1 MGREVPD
8 EMMALVLTAPKEF
21 EIRAIPTPTV
31 GPMEVLC
38 RVDAIAICGTDTEII
53 EGTYKG
59 MWPKAYPFTPGHEW
73 SGTIVEASPG
83 ALEFGFKVGDRV
95 AGTSHSGCGYC
106 QMCVTGRYNLC
117 ENYGNEKLGHR
128 QYGHYTQGA
137 YAQYMLSTIKSIH
150 RIPDSMTSEEGALVD
165 TASIA
170 LHSAKRPGVEPGDTI
185 CVVGA
190 GPMGVLVAECAT
202 ALGASRAILVGGGE
216 RLRMCKEVFGYEIFD
231 RKSGD
236 VVEGIRAM
244 TGGRGPDVV
253 VDCAGNE
260 ESVKS
265 AVEMVRKGGRVSFT
279 GIPQVPTAIPFR
291 KIVLQEIDLYGVRA
305 NRNTCQE
312 VIPLIAAGR
321 VRLKPL
327 ITHTFPLSDFATAF
341 KVFNERID
349 GAMKVIVKP
358 N

>member
-1 MGREVPD
+1 MAREIPD
-8 EMMALVLTAPKEF
+8 QMLALVLTAPKEF
-21 EIRAIPTPTV
+21 EIRNIPTPTM
-31 GPMEVLC
+31 GPMEVIC

-53 EGTYKG
+53 EGNYKG
-59 MWPKAYPFTPGHEW
+59 MWPKSYPFTPGHEW
-73 SGTIVEASPG
+73 SGTIVEASEG
-83 ALEFGFKVGDRV
+83 ALEFGFKIGDRV

-137 YAQYMLSTIKSIH
+137 YAQYMLTTIRSIH
-150 RIPDSMTSEEGALVD
+150 KIPDSMTSEEGALVD

-170 LHSAKRPGVEPGDTI
+170 LHSVKRPGVEPGDTV

-190 GPMGVLVAECAT
+190 GPMGILVAECAS
-202 ALGASRAILVGGGE
+202 AIGASRVILVGGGE
-216 RLRMCKEVFGYEIFD
+216 RLAKTRDLFGYEIVD
-231 RKSGD
+231 RAKGSTVD
-236 VVEGIRAM
+236 QVRAL
-244 TGGRGPDVV
+244 TGGKGPDVV

-260 ESVKS
+260 DSVRS
-265 AVEMVRKGGRVSFT
+265 SVEMVRKGGRVSFT
-279 GIPQVPTAIPFR
+279 GIPKEPTAISFR
-291 KIVLQEIDLYGVRA
+291 KVVLQEIDLYGVRA

-312 VIPLIAAGR
+312 VIPLVAAGK

-327 ITHTFPLSDFATAF
+327 ITHSFPLTDFASAF
-341 KVFNERID
+341 KVFSERID
-349 GAMKVIVKP
+349 GALKVIVKP

>member
-1 MGREVPD
+1 MATIPEQ
-8 EMMALVLTAPKEF
+8 MLALVLTAPKEF
-21 EIRAIPTPTV
+21 EIRHIPTPKM
-31 GPMEVLC
+31 GPMEVIC

-53 EGTYKG
+53 EGTYKD
-59 MWPKAYPFTPGHEW
+59 MWPKSYPFTPGHEW
-73 SGTIVEASPG
+73 AGTIVEASEG

-137 YAQYMLSTIKSIH
+137 YAQYMLTTIRSIFK
-150 RIPDSMTSEEGALVD
+150 IPDSMTSEEGALVD

-170 LHSAKRPGVEPGDTI
+170 LHSVKRPGVEPGDTVCI
-185 CVVGA
+185 VGA
-190 GPMGVLVAECAT
+190 GPMGILCAECAS
-202 ALGASRAILVGGGE
+202 AIGASRVILVGGGE
-216 RLRMCKEVFGYEIFD
+216 RLAKTRDIFGYEIVD
-231 RKSGD
+231 REKGST
-236 VVEGIRAM
+236 VEQVLAL
-244 TGGRGPDVV
+244 TGGKGPDVV

-260 ESVKS
+260 DSVRS
-265 AVEMVRKGGRVSFT
+265 SVEMVRKGGRVSFT
-279 GIPQVPTAIPFR
+279 GIPKDPTAIPFR

-312 VIPLIAAGR
+312 VIPLIAAGK

-327 ITHTFPLSDFATAF
+327 ITHSFPLTEFATAF
-341 KVFNERID
+341 NIFRQRID
-349 GAMKVIVKP
+349 GALKVIVKP